1 MTAVQVLAFLV
12 ASLVLAITPGP
23 GVAYVVAR
31 TLAQGRRAGLASVLG
46 VALGNLGNGI
56 GAALGLALL
65 FEAVPPALEVVKLL
79 GAAYLFFLG
88 ASALRAPEG
97 AALVPPAASSSG
109 ALVRDGFAV
118 ALLNPKTAV
127 FFAAFLPQFLG
138 PDARGEWLTVALAAT
153 FVLIAAT
160 TDSIYVLAAAGVAPR
175 LRGDAAR
182 RAMRWLPAAT
192 YFGLAFVAA
201 LR

>member
-97 AALVPPAASSSG
+97 AALVPSAAPS
-109 ALVRDGFAV
+109 ATLVRDGFVV

-160 TDSIYVLAAAGVAPR
+160 TDSIYVLAAAAVAPR
-175 LRGDAAR
+175 LRGEPSR